1 MNTSPA
7 LSYLRVFVVL
17 LSPRETSLVA
27 MQKAGGPSRACH
39 EFTQPREHGTHNGS
53 GSKCTGAFSQLFFRA
68 SSILHNHNNN
78 DARPATERKR
88 ERECGCCCVN
98 MPETDRLFRA
108 RQVFHNELASL
119 REIFIYFSLSVS
131 TFICSYS
138 AHLSHS
144 RDKDRSAPSV
154 FGENGLFERVPGNED
169 TAKGFNRILVALFFL
184 LNSPRP
190 PDRRE
195 IGHDAGS
202 RSFSRISRIPATR
215 ESAGNEETA
224 ALIFL

>member
-88 ERECGCCCVN
+88 ERECGCCVN
-98 MPETDRLFRA
+98 MPGPTGFSGPGKFSIMNSSRLERFLFISLSPCPHLFALIPAISLTPGTKIDR
-108 RQVFHNELASL
+108 RQVFSGKTAYLNGYQVTKTRRRALIESSL
-119 REIFIYFSLSVS
+119 RFFFCLIRRDHRIDERLGTMRGVEAFHAFLVS
-131 TFICSYS
+131 QQHETVPEM
-138 AHLSHS
+138 
-144 RDKDRSAPSV
+144 KKPAP
-154 FGENGLFERVPGNED
+154 
-169 TAKGFNRILVALFFL
+169 
-184 LNSPRP
+184 
-190 PDRRE
+190 
-195 IGHDAGS
+195 
-202 RSFSRISRIPATR
+202 
-215 ESAGNEETA
+215 
-224 ALIFL
+224 

>member
-88 ERECGCCCVN
+88 ERECGCCVN
-98 MPETDRLFRA
+98 MPGPTGFSGPGKFSIMNSSRLERFLFISLSPCPHLLLFRP
-108 RQVFHNELASL
+108 
-119 REIFIYFSLSVS
+119 SLS
-131 TFICSYS
+131 
-138 AHLSHS
+138 LQGQ
-144 RDKDRSAPSV
+144 RSIDAKC
-154 FGENGLFERVPGNED
+154 FGENGLAYLNGYQVTKTR
-169 TAKGFNRILVALFFL
+169 RRALMEYSLRFFL

-215 ESAGNEETA
+215 DSAGNEETG

>member
-88 ERECGCCCVN
+88 ERECGCCVN

-108 RQVFHNELASL
+108 RQLFHNELVSL

-131 TFICSYS
+131 TFAFIPAISLTPGTKIDRRQVFRGKR
-138 AHLSHS
+138 LS
-144 RDKDRSAPSV
+144 
-154 FGENGLFERVPGNED
+154 LFERVPGNED
-169 TAKGFNRILVALFFL
+169 TAKGFNGILVALFF
-184 LNSPRP
+184 
-190 PDRRE
+190 
-195 IGHDAGS
+195 A
-202 RSFSRISRIPATR
+202 
-215 ESAGNEETA
+215 
-224 ALIFL
+224 